1 MSKNILFVDD
11 ELSILKSI
19 KRLFLKSGYN
29 IFLAN
34 SAKEGLEIIRTSN
47 IDVVVSDVKMPEVDG
62 LAFLRQVKENYPGI
76 DRIVLS
82 GFVEMDLVLRAI
94 IKGIAFDYITKPWSN
109 DILVDKL
116 DYVILMREQV
126 NNPKIIEK
134 LNQVEVLP
142 KTESIYKELVDSLN
156 NDESI
161 EKIISIIKRDI
172 SITTKV
178 MQLVNSAF
186 YTKNKIGSLEQA
198 VEILGI
204 RGIKNIA
211 YNSALNS
218 KIDLNNVQIRDLE
231 KYNKLIVYTNN
242 IFKNIYELY
251 KNEPIPREL
260 ELIGLI
266 PFIGKVILLNEYFDR
281 YREII
286 ELLMADIHMSFWE
299 AQLKSKYTDFT
310 YVELGAY
317 FLNIWNFPISY
328 FNIIYNFMTPH
339 TAHDNIKEI
348 IAILNLSKEYAEE
361 AILGNHIFHQAFN
374 KGQIITRIEVLVND
388 YKQ

>member
-204 RGIKNIA
+204 RGIKNIVF
-211 YNSALNS
+211 NSALNS
-218 KIDLNNVQIRDLE
+218 KIDLNDVQIKDLE
-231 KYNKLIVYTNN
+231 KYNKLILHTSN
-242 IFKNIYELY
+242 IFKKIYESY

-266 PFIGKVILLNEYFDR
+266 PYIGKVILLYEYFDR
-281 YREII
+281 YQEIV
-286 ELLMADIHMSFWE
+286 ELLMADVHMSFWE

-361 AILGNHIFHQAFN
+361 TILDNHIFHQAFN
-374 KGQIITRIEVLVND
+374 KEQIIARIEVLVND
-388 YKQ
+388 YRQ

>member
-19 KRLFLKSGYN
+19 RRLFLKSGYN

-109 DILVDKL
+109 DVLVDKL
-116 DYVILMREQV
+116 NYVILMREQV

-134 LNQVEVLP
+134 LNQVEILP
-142 KTESIYKELVDSLN
+142 KTESIYKELVDSLSS
-156 NDESI
+156 DESI

-281 YREII
+281 YQEII

-339 TAHDNIKEI
+339 TAPNDIKEI

>member
-47 IDVVVSDVKMPEVDG
+47 IDVVVSDVKMPEIDG

-116 DYVILMREQV
+116 NYVILMREQV
-126 NNPKIIEK
+126 SNPKIIEK

-156 NDESI
+156 NGESI
-161 EKIISIIKRDI
+161 EKIISVIKRDI

-186 YTKNKIGSLEQA
+186 YTKSKIGSLEQA

-218 KIDLNNVQIRDLE
+218 KIDLNDVQIRDLE
-231 KYNKLIVYTNN
+231 KYNKLMIYTNN
-242 IFKNIYELY
+242 IFKKIYELY
-251 KNEPIPREL
+251 KNETIPREL

-266 PFIGKVILLNEYFDR
+266 PFIGKVILLNEYFER
-281 YREII
+281 YQEII
-286 ELLMADIHMSFWE
+286 ELLMADVHMSFWE

-328 FNIIYNFMTPH
+328 FNINYNFMTPH
-339 TAHDNIKEI
+339 TAPDNIKEI
-348 IAILNLSKEYAEE
+348 IAVLNLSKEYAEE
-361 AILGNHIFHQAFN
+361 AILDNHIFHQAFN
-374 KGQIITRIEVLVND
+374 KEQIIARIEVLVND
-388 YKQ
+388 YRQ

>member
-19 KRLFLKSGYN
+19 RRLFLKSGYN

-109 DILVDKL
+109 DVLVDKL
-116 DYVILMREQV
+116 NYVILMREQV

-134 LNQVEVLP
+134 LNQVEILP
-142 KTESIYKELVDSLN
+142 KTESIYKELVDSLSS
-156 NDESI
+156 DESI
-161 EKIISIIKRDI
+161 EKIISIIKPDI

-281 YREII
+281 YQEII

-339 TAHDNIKEI
+339 TAPNDIKEI

-361 AILGNHIFHQAFN
+361 AILDNHIFHQAFN

>member
-19 KRLFLKSGYN
+19 RRLFLKSGYN

-109 DILVDKL
+109 DVLVDKL
-116 DYVILMREQV
+116 NYVILMREQV

-134 LNQVEVLP
+134 LNQVEILP
-142 KTESIYKELVDSLN
+142 KTESIYKELVDSLSS
-156 NDESI
+156 DESI

-339 TAHDNIKEI
+339 TAPNDIKEI

-361 AILGNHIFHQAFN
+361 AVLGNHIFHQAFN

>member
-19 KRLFLKSGYN
+19 RRLFLKSGYN

-109 DILVDKL
+109 DVLVDKL
-116 DYVILMREQV
+116 NYVILMREQV
-126 NNPKIIEK
+126 NNPKIIEN
-134 LNQVEVLP
+134 LNQVEILP
-142 KTESIYKELVDSLN
+142 KTESIYKELVDSLSS
-156 NDESI
+156 DESI

-281 YREII
+281 YQEII

-339 TAHDNIKEI
+339 TAPNDIKEI

-361 AILGNHIFHQAFN
+361 AILDNHIFHQAFN